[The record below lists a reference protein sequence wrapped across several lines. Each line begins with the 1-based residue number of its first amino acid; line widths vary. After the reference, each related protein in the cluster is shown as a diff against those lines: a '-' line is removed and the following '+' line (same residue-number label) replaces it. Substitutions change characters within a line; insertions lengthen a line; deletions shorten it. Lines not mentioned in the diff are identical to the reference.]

1 MSNIFNKTTVRKI
14 ITIILTTSILILML
28 LPLSGCG
35 RSYSEAHILK
45 DSESWGHGYFTMIK
59 AWSDSDHNYY
69 IVYANDT
76 KVLHFV
82 FDGNYGSGITPLYNT
97 DGTLQVY
104 DENVIDVNSLVKEI
118 ID

>member
-14 ITIILTTSILILML
+14 ITFILTISILILML
-28 LPLSGCG
+28 LPLSGCV
-35 RSYSEAHILK
+35 RSYQEAKTLH
-45 DSESWGHGYFTMIK
+45 DSNSWGRGYFTIIK
-59 AWSDSDHNYY
+59 AWYDSDHNYY

-82 FDGNYGSGITPLYNT
+82 FDGRHGSGITPLYNT

-104 DENVIDVNSLVKEI
+104 DENTIDVDSLFKEI
-118 ID
+118 MD